1 MKRIILIVSMLAVL
15 SSCKQDADLQSSTID
30 PITSETVSSISN
42 VKNLGINSDGNTDQ
56 QSRIQALIGSNKTLF
71 FPKGTYLISRSLDIK
86 NITNLK
92 ISGEAGTVFVSPTNK
107 IITLLGNAHNIEI
120 TGIKFKSTRV
130 SNVNDAEGLIFIA
143 AFGANDL
150 MDGIFI
156 NNCTFTNPQSQGNGI
171 KLVSEGS
178 RSMVKYISVDN
189 NRFESIGRMA
199 IEFQNHSNQDVAR
212 FKDFYI
218 HHNYFFDI
226 GTIQSGPAPSCVS
239 VSGYSTNGQI
249 NNNEFYNMRMKDSPF
264 IYYGIENA
272 GTIGLET
279 NNNYFHSD
287 TYGFTGILGSAK
299 TKSNW
304 TISNNVF
311 ELTGS
316 TKDKNKI
323 RGMEINDATNITI
336 TNNKITTDGMAMMLV
351 NCRSANIT
359 GNTGKVKVGNAFY
372 ARAGSI
378 KNTITR
384 NTFNTSLGPDNGT
397 VLFDGSSTN
406 SNKASSNTL
415 IGTGNKVGKYV
426 NVNGA
431 YNNY

>member
-1 MKRIILIVSMLAVL
+1 MKRIILIVSIFAII
-15 SSCKQDADLQSSTID
+15 SSCKQDADLQPATTS
-30 PITSETVSSISN
+30 PISAETVSATSN
-42 VKNLGINSDGNTDQ
+42 VKGLGITNDGKSDQ
-56 QSRIQALIGSNKTLF
+56 QSKIQALIGSNKTLF
-71 FPKGTYLISRSLDIK
+71 FPKGTYLISKSLDIK

-92 ISGEAGTVFVSPTNK
+92 IYGEAGTIFVSPTNK
-107 IITLLGNAHNIEI
+107 IITLLGNAYNIEI
-120 TGIKFKSTRV
+120 SSITFKSTRV
-130 SNVNDAEGLIFIA
+130 STVNDAEGLIFIA

-150 MDGIFI
+150 MDGINI
-156 NNCTFTNPQSQGNGI
+156 NKCTFTNPESQGNGI
-171 KLVSEGS
+171 KLVSEGTN
-178 RSMVKYISVDN
+178 SMVKYISVAN

-199 IEFQNHSNQDVAR
+199 IEFQNHANQNVAR

-218 HHNYFFDI
+218 HDNYFFDI

-249 NNNEFYNMRMKDSPF
+249 NNNEFYNMRMKSSPF

-287 TYGFTGILGSAK
+287 NYGFTGILGSAG

-316 TKDKNKI
+316 TSDKNKI
-323 RGMEINDATNITI
+323 RGIEINDAINFTI

-351 NCRSANIT
+351 NCRSGKIS

-378 KNTITR
+378 KNTITK
-384 NTFNTSLGPDNGT
+384 NTFNTSLGPDNGV
-397 VLFDGSSTN
+397 VLFDGSATN
-406 SNKASSNTL
+406 GNSASANTL